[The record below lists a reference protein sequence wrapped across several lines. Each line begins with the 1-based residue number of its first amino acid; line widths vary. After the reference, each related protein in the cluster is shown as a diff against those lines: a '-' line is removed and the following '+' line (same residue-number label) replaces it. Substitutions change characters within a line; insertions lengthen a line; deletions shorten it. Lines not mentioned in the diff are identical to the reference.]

1 MPGVT
6 DAMAF
11 TDSYKNMECLGG
23 MRLQDFFLGLPV
35 QRRVPQL
42 VVIKVAVFDFL
53 TEGISLLS

>member
-6 DAMAF
+6 EAMAF

-42 VVIKVAVFDFL
+42 VQDKH
-53 TEGISLLS
+53 GRN